1 MIPKPLKPS
10 LFPYTT
16 LFRSDRDVHD
26 PRRRLH
32 AELRLLRDRARHAR
46 LGGPRGARTAR
57 PGGGRAGPRI
67 CGDHVGQPGR
77 PRRRRRR
84 ALGRDGPR
92 GASAR
97 AALPRGGPDP
107 RLPGA
112 NRLARDSAR
121 GATRHPE
128 PQHRD
133 GGAPLQ
139 GRAARR
145 PLRACARALPP
156 RARSRAGDPD
166 QVRDHPG
173 SRRGAGRAG
182 RDPARPARG
191 RGVDP
196 DARPVPPA
204 VAAAPARLAL
214 LPSRRVRRARGHR
227 SGARVHPC
235 RGGTTRPQLVPR
247 QASGGRR
254 GLRWNEQRHAE
265 RSRVAPRRGPPTDGA
280 GPADPGWKEQRPAE
294 RTRVAPRRVPP
305 AVGAGPAVPAPTPP
319 PPVKPSPFECGKDP
333 IAVAEGRFAIKFS
346 TIAIFFILIDIEL
359 MFIWPWAVIYRR
371 LGWFGFA
378 EMMVFLGVL
387 MLGFLYI
394 WRKGGLEWD

>member
-1 MIPKPLKPS
+1 
-10 LFPYTT
+10 
-16 LFRSDRDVHD
+16 R
-26 PRRRLH
+26 
-32 AELRLLRDRARHAR
+32 
-46 LGGPRGARTAR
+46 PRG
-57 PGGGRAGPRI
+57 
-67 CGDHVGQPGR
+67 
-77 PRRRRRR
+77 RRRR
-84 ALGRDGPR
+84 ALGGDGAC
-92 GASAR
+92 GAPAR

-107 RLPGA
+107 RLPGT
-112 NRLARDSAR
+112 RGVARDGAR
-121 GATRHPE
+121 RAAGHPE

-133 GGAPLQ
+133 GGTPLQ

-214 LPSRRVRRARGHR
+214 LPSRRVRRARGDR

-265 RSRVAPRRGPPTDGA
+265 RSRVAPRRGPPTDSLRPASGVGRPSASPLGA
-280 GPADPGWKEQRPAE
+280 GPADPSTVTYAPLLMTFAFAALVAGALLGIPKLL
-294 RTRVAPRRVPP
+294 APRRL
-305 AVGAGPAVPAPTPP
+305 T
-319 PPVKPSPFECGKDP
+319 PVKAEPFECGKDP

-359 MFIWPWAVIYRR
+359 MFVWPWAVIYRR

-378 EMMVFLGVL
+378 EMMVFLGIL